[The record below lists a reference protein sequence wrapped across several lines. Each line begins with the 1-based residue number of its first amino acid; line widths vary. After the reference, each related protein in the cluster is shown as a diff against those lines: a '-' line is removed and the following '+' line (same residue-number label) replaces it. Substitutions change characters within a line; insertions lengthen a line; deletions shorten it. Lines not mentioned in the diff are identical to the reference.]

1 MPGVTNPS
9 GGHNLNKAVRHHTL
23 VVLVEN
29 QPGVLARVAGLF
41 ARRGFNIYSLAVAPT
56 DDDERFSRITIVVDV
71 ESSPLEQITKQ
82 LFKLINV
89 VKISELDPADSVERE
104 LMIATVKADPSVRS
118 QVIELVDVF
127 KGSVI
132 DVGFDELS
140 IAVNGEP
147 DKLDDVEE
155 LLRPYGIVEL
165 QRTGR
170 VALPKLERTPPRLK
184 SIRDQSA

>member
-1 MPGVTNPS
+1 MAAPQP
-9 GGHNLNKAVRHHTL
+9 LRHHTL

-29 QPGVLARVAGLF
+29 KAGVLTRVAGLF

-82 LFKLINV
+82 LFKLVNV

-104 LMIATVKADPSVRS
+104 LMIATVKADPSVRG

-127 KGSVI
+127 DGQVI

-140 IAVNGEP
+140 LAVHGHP
-147 DKLDDVEE
+147 DQLDDVEE

-184 SIRDQSA
+184 SVKNRPA